1 MAPTSEMRIQQLE
14 ESHSSITNKTKH
26 RKNCETALTPG
37 IPSISGIQE
46 CEIWLKL

>member
-37 IPSISGIQE
+37 IPGLWNMS
-46 CEIWLKL
+46 EIVNWTKL